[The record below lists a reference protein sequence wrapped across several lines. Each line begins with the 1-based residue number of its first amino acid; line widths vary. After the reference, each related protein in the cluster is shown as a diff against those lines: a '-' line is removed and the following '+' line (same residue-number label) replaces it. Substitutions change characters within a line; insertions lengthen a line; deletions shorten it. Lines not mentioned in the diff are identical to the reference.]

1 MGADSAVKFPNV
13 PDKHMLF
20 EGDHSHYKANINGL
34 LTKTTAVFTIAKGEE
49 YECDVFMTGELKK
62 RSTPDTVDDNNK
74 KVLSNATH
82 IMGADPTRR
91 FMFDLTIDKFNVR
104 LWFFSRSHVFVTE
117 AMNLHMDAKNLISFA
132 LSLSGACREELGYDP
147 TVRRV
152 QGKDRTG
159 PCYIFTIDGKQY
171 ITTEAITVRKAKFLL
186 GCAARVFKVQQ
197 VLNDEGDLD
206 TEVKVIKDYWL
217 PEDSCTELEI
227 RLAIEANVQKVNAVP
242 NLDRSAF
249 NKYFVRIEACEK
261 VPVPSTTEKGQT
273 PDSTSNFI
281 RGQTLPSDIKR
292 FTVSTQSSTYQR
304 VMSVSIP
311 ASIMM
316 ESGAERQRRQETVIR
331 EATATHL
338 ARLDRRTYA
347 PKVHC
352 RQLSEYAGKPLDQ
365 MMDWDII
372 LKALESLI
380 IALSYMHSAGF
391 VHRDISAANV
401 LVKDGNAKLID

>member
-1 MGADSAVKFPNV
+1 MFVKNSSSEGNCIFANPTRSQPPPFLFSRASRSLQSKKHTKNFENGGILIDEGWKELNFGVVEQEQEEEEEEEEELKVEVQKKESLFYAPLFDGLNSVMGADSAVKFPNA

-62 RSTPDTVDDNNK
+62 RSTPDIVDDNNK

-117 AMNLHMDAKNLISFA
+117 AMNLHMDAKNLIYFA

-147 TVRRV
+147 TVRRVQGKNGTVRRV

-227 RLAIEANVQKVNAVP
+227 RLAIEANVQK
-242 NLDRSAF
+242 D
-249 NKYFVRIEACEK
+249 
-261 VPVPSTTEKGQT
+261 
-273 PDSTSNFI
+273 
-281 RGQTLPSDIKR
+281 
-292 FTVSTQSSTYQR
+292 
-304 VMSVSIP
+304 
-311 ASIMM
+311 
-316 ESGAERQRRQETVIR
+316 
-331 EATATHL
+331 
-338 ARLDRRTYA
+338 
-347 PKVHC
+347 
-352 RQLSEYAGKPLDQ
+352 
-365 MMDWDII
+365 
-372 LKALESLI
+372 
-380 IALSYMHSAGF
+380 
-391 VHRDISAANV
+391 
-401 LVKDGNAKLID
+401 